1 MQTMKVNLGREK
13 KIPKPTIIKNISSA
27 SYSSA
32 RVFVKCSR
40 SVERIGFLCFAIKKV
55 NYPNMPPRTFSL
67 DRVSLAARYELL
79 KLILI

>member
-13 KIPKPTIIKNISSA
+13 KIP
-27 SYSSA
+27 YSSA